1 MEKEEFDRLSP
12 EEQKA
17 HLAGI
22 ERYIMAPG
30 HWPEVSS
37 LQLGILIRASADIPV
52 AVEEVMLAM
61 QEWYGINPEEMANTI
76 KPLIEKEWVAFN
88 DEGFVQTTPL
98 GREVLEMHKSPLTKA
113 VMWSL
118 KSGISNM
125 EEQDEEGDP

>member
-12 EEQKA
+12 KEQKA
-17 HLAGI
+17 HLARI
-22 ERYIMAPG
+22 ERFIMAPG

-37 LQLGILIRASADIPV
+37 LQLGILLRAGSVVPV
-52 AVEEVMLAM
+52 AVEEVMLSM
-61 QEWYGINPEEMANTI
+61 QNWFGINPEVLCHLIQPM
-76 KPLIEKEWVAFN
+76 IEKEWMAFYA
-88 DEGFVQTTPL
+88 EGFVLTTPL

>member
-17 HLAGI
+17 HLARI
-22 ERYIMAPG
+22 EPFIMAPG
-30 HWPEVSS
+30 HWPEVNS
-37 LQLGILIRASADIPV
+37 LQLGILLRADADKPV
-52 AVEEVMLAM
+52 AVEEVMLSM
-61 QEWYGINPEEMANTI
+61 QNWFGINPQELSNMILPMMERA
-76 KPLIEKEWVAFN
+76 WVAY
-88 DEGFVQTTPL
+88 DEAGFVQTTSL
-98 GREVLEMHKSPLTKA
+98 GQQVLQMHKASLTKA

>member
-17 HLAGI
+17 HLARI
-22 ERYIMAPG
+22 ERFIMAPG
-30 HWPEVSS
+30 HWPEVNSV
-37 LQLGILIRASADIPV
+37 QLGILLRAGADVPV
-52 AVEEVMLAM
+52 AVEEVMLSM
-61 QEWYGINPEEMANTI
+61 QNWFGINPEELSHTI
-76 KPLIEKEWVAFN
+76 QPMIEKEWMAF
-88 DEGFVQTTPL
+88 DAEGFVQTTPL